1 MNSFLKKLGQVIN
14 AGGALVP
21 VLGPLISGL
30 APKTAPAI
38 QNVSDELPKIIAVVA
53 QMEAVGQAMQLP
65 GAKKLEL
72 AVPMVTQI
80 LLAAPFMHG
89 KKIQNPAL
97 FSQGAKNLT
106 SGIVDLLNSLDE
118 AAVETEPKAA

>member
-21 VLGPLISGL
+21 VLGPLITGL
-30 APKTAPAI
+30 APKTAPTI
-38 QNVSDELPKIIAVVA
+38 QNINDELPKIIAVVA
-53 QMEAVGQAMQLP
+53 QMEAVGQALQLP
-65 GAKKLEL
+65 GPRKLEL

-89 KKIQNPAL
+89 KKIKDPTL
-97 FSQGAKNLT
+97 FTQGVKNLT
-106 SGIVDLLNSLDE
+106 SGVVDVLNSLDE
-118 AAVETEPKAA
+118 AAVETQQPAA